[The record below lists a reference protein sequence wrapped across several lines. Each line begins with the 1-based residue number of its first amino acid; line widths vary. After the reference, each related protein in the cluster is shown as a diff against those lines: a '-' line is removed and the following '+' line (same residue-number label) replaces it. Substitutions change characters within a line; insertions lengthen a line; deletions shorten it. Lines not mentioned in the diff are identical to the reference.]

1 MEPATL
7 TSPSKRGLSSKP
19 LRFLALSSL
28 LVTLLIAPL
37 YHLHV
42 INRNMPPAKADL
54 VPVWMGTR
62 VALHHGDPYSAQT
75 TRQIQL
81 AYYGRLVH
89 PGDGV
94 NPMGFAY
101 PAYTVILFAPLAPF
115 SWPVV
120 RLISLF
126 LLPLLTAISLL
137 LWLRVTGIR
146 LSPGSVVL
154 ALVLTLASWPVVWG
168 VHQIQPTL
176 IVAAL
181 VAAGCFL
188 LQRGNPTAA
197 GIIFALATIKPQL
210 VGPLLAWLCLWTLL
224 RREWRFLASL
234 TLSLAALLGSAT
246 WLLPGWVPHW
256 RIAMAQYV
264 VYRHLVPDLN
274 VIFGH
279 WGGLAAAVLLASAAV
294 ITLWRGRRCAPD
306 SPAFGAFCALALAT
320 TVCLIPNEIGM
331 VYNHV
336 LLLPAC
342 LILLFTEPVSSL
354 TDSTRRFANAVLVID
369 FLIVPVAALGE
380 TLTRPSDFWDS
391 LPCKDLLLPTLLTL
405 FLLFTLAPAR
415 RSSVA
420 AELDLQTAA
429 V

>member
-1 MEPATL
+1 MESGAPTD
-7 TSPSKRGLSSKP
+7 PWKRWLSSEP
-19 LRFLALSSL
+19 LRFLALSIV

-54 VPVWMGTR
+54 VPVWIGAR

-81 AYYGRLVH
+81 AYYGRPVR
-89 PGDGV
+89 PRDGV
-94 NPMGFAY
+94 NLMAFAY
-101 PAYTVILFAPLAPF
+101 PAYTVILFAPVAHL

-120 RLISLF
+120 RLIFLL
-126 LLPLLTAISLL
+126 LLPLLTAVSLP

-146 LSPGSVVL
+146 LSPHRL
-154 ALVLTLASWPVVWG
+154 ALTLVLTLASWPVVWG

-181 VAAGCFL
+181 AAAGCFL
-188 LQRGNPTAA
+188 LQRGNPTLA
-197 GIIFALATIKPQL
+197 GILFALATIKPQL
-210 VGPLLAWLCLWTLL
+210 VGPLIAWLCLWTLL

-246 WLLPGWVPHW
+246 WLLPGWVPRW
-256 RIAMAQYV
+256 RVAMAQYL
-264 VYRHLVPDLN
+264 VYRHLLPDLD

-279 WGGLAAAVLLASAAV
+279 WGGLSLAVLLASAAA
-294 ITLWRGRRCAPD
+294 IPLWRGRRCAPD
-306 SPAFGAFCALALAT
+306 SPAFGALCALALAT
-320 TVCLIPNEIGM
+320 TVCLIPNEFGM

-342 LILLFTEPVSSL
+342 LILVLTEPVPSL
-354 TDSTRRFANAVLVID
+354 SDSTRRFAKAVLVID
-369 FLIVPVAALGE
+369 FLTVPVAILGE
-380 TLTRPSDFWDS
+380 TLTRPTDFWDS
-391 LPCKDLLLPTLLTL
+391 LPCKDFLLPTLLTL
-405 FLLFTLAPAR
+405 FLVFTLSPAR
-415 RSSVA
+415 KPSVA
-420 AELDLQTAA
+420 AELESQTVA